1 MSTSSVIVL
10 GGCGAVGSHAA
21 RTLALHD
28 AFERV
33 IVADLDLQR
42 SRQLVAQWEVEGVEA
57 LRVDVSDPAGLRQAL
72 AGVDL
77 VLNCTGPFYALAVP
91 ILEAVLDAGVTQYV
105 DVCDDVDAT
114 LQLLE
119 MDARAKEAGVCA
131 LMGMGNSP
139 GVTNLLGRLAADF
152 LLDEVEAVDIFHAHG
167 GEPFEGAG
175 VIAHR
180 LHGMEMEIPM
190 FLDGELRYVRFF
202 EPEGIA
208 LRDRVDLHLVGEDVP
223 VYPYPHPEQIT
234 MPQHLELRRV
244 TNRGTVLPDEY
255 FQLTTEMAR
264 LGLTS
269 GEPLEVGGRSVAPL
283 DFTIAFLLS
292 QRDAI
297 LERTGFGSQRGCAKV
312 VARGTRRGEYR
323 QYNFSMASED
333 QALGE
338 GTGIPAA
345 MGAILM
351 QQGKVSGYGVFPPEA
366 CVKPMDFMGL
376 VKPVLEL
383 SQKGGSF
390 QGIVIEK
397 VDAEG
402 NVEQVDLPF

>member
-1 MSTSSVIVL
+1 MATVIVL

-21 RTLALHD
+21 RTLALHQ

-33 IVADLDLQR
+33 IVADLDL
-42 SRQLVAQWEVEGVEA
+42 SRGEQLVAQWGVQGVA
-57 LRVDVSDPAGLRQAL
+57 AQRVDVSDPAGLRQAL

-91 ILEAVLDAGVTQYV
+91 ILEAVLDAGVKQYV

-119 MDARAKEAGVCA
+119 MNDRVAAAGACA

-175 VIAHR
+175 VVAHR
-180 LHGMEMEIPM
+180 LHGMDMEIPM
-190 FLDGELRYVRFF
+190 FLDGELRHVRFF
-202 EPEGIA
+202 EPEGLA
-208 LRDRVDLHLVGEDVP
+208 LRREVALHLVGDAVP

-234 MPQHLELRRV
+234 MPRHLTLRRV

-264 LGLTS
+264 LGLTR
-269 GEPLEVGGRSVAPL
+269 GEPLDVSGQSVSPL
-283 DFTIAFLLS
+283 DFTIAFLLRR
-292 QRDAI
+292 RDEI
-297 LERTGFGSQRGCAKV
+297 LAELDFGSQRGCARV
-312 VARGTRRGEYR
+312 TARGTRRGEFR

-351 QQGKVSGYGVFPPEA
+351 QQGKVQGQGVFPPEA
-366 CVKPMDFMGL
+366 CVLPMDFMAL
-376 VKPVLEL
+376 VKPILEL

-390 QGIVIEK
+390 QGIVVEK
-397 VDAEG
+397 VDAAG
-402 NVEQVDLPF
+402 NIEKVNLPF

>member
-1 MSTSSVIVL
+1 MATHSVIVL
-10 GGCGAVGSHAA
+10 GGSGAVGSHAA

-28 AFERV
+28 AFDRV
-33 IVADLDLQR
+33 IVADLDL
-42 SRQLVAQWEVEGVEA
+42 SRAEELVGQWGIDGAEA
-57 LRVDVSDPAGLRQAL
+57 ARVDVSDPAGLRAAL
-72 AGVDL
+72 RGVDL

-91 ILEAVLDAGVTQYV
+91 VLEAVLDAGVKQYV

-119 MDARAKEAGVCA
+119 MDKTVREAGACA

-175 VIAHR
+175 VVAHR
-180 LHGMEMEIPM
+180 LHGMDMEIPM
-190 FLDGELRYVRFF
+190 FLDGELRHVRFF
-202 EPEGIA
+202 EPEGLA
-208 LRDRVDLHLVGEDVP
+208 LRREVALHLVGDAVP

-234 MPQHLELRRV
+234 MPRHLTLRRV

-255 FQLTTEMAR
+255 FQLTTEVAR

-269 GEPLEVGGRSVAPL
+269 DEPLDVGGQAVVPMEFA
-283 DFTIAFLLS
+283 IAYLLK

-297 LERTGFGSQRGCAKV
+297 LERTGFGGQRGCAKV
-312 VARGTRRGEYR
+312 VARGTRRGEFR

-351 QQGKVSGYGVFPPEA
+351 QQGKVEGHGVFPPEA

-376 VKPVLEL
+376 VRPILEL

-390 QGIVIEK
+390 QGIIVEK

-402 NVEQVDLPF
+402 NVEKVDLPF

>member
-1 MSTSSVIVL
+1 
-10 GGCGAVGSHAA
+10 VGSHAA

-28 AFERV
+28 AFDRV

-42 SRQLVAQWEVEGVEA
+42 AEKLVAQWGAPGVEA
-57 LRVDVSDPAGLRQAL
+57 QRVDVSDPAGLRQAID
-72 AGVDL
+72 GVDL

-91 ILEAVLDAGVTQYV
+91 TLEAVLDAGVKQYV

-119 MDARAKEAGVCA
+119 MDARVKEAGVCA
-131 LMGMGNSP
+131 LLGMGNSP

-175 VIAHR
+175 VVAHR
-180 LHGMEMEIPM
+180 LHGMDMDIPM
-190 FLDGELRYVRFF
+190 YLDGELRYVRFF
-202 EPEGIA
+202 EPEGVA
-208 LRDRVDLHLVGEDVP
+208 LRDRVDLHLVGQGVP

-234 MPQHLELRRV
+234 MPRHLTLRRV

-269 GEPLEVGGRSVAPL
+269 DKPLVVGGQQVVPLE
-283 DFTIAFLLS
+283 FTIAYLLE

-312 VARGTRRGEYR
+312 VAQGKRRGEFR

-351 QQGKVSGYGVFPPEA
+351 QHGKVEGLGVLPPEA
-366 CVKPMDFMGL
+366 CVKPMDFMAL

-383 SQKGGSF
+383 SQKDGSF

-402 NVEQVDLPF
+402 NIEKVDLPF